1 MTATVQGLSNASLP
15 NSRAKHAT
23 SVDEEN
29 LEKPKQ
35 QVSGKNRKHFLKTE
49 LCRFYPRCKKGD
61 ECPFAHSEVE
71 LQDQPDLT
79 KTALCTAWRRGR
91 CPHESGACK
100 FAHGVWELRDP
111 TAIPGAPLRDRPRR
125 TARSAFEVLPIVPI
139 VDSSSLKE
147 RISEQTSTGGSSD
160 TQSESGS
167 DRMASFFTDF
177 PNYQDCGGMS
187 RQVSTFTEF
196 PNYQD
201 CGGISRQVSCDGM
214 SRQVSNFDEMNRQAS
229 FEDMSR
235 QVSNFDGMCRQISCE
250 RMSRQVSCDG
260 MSRQMTPV
268 AALMP
273 VLPISQQNSH
283 IPQMSPTQPMVTMQV
298 PVVMKMGTLQMPMLA
313 SMSHMT
319 PQAMTITQ
327 SQIEKALLEAA
338 PAHYED

>member
-1 MTATVQGLSNASLP
+1 
-15 NSRAKHAT
+15 
-23 SVDEEN
+23 
-29 LEKPKQ
+29 
-35 QVSGKNRKHFLKTE
+35 
-49 LCRFYPRCKKGD
+49 
-61 ECPFAHSEVE
+61 
-71 LQDQPDLT
+71 
-79 KTALCTAWRRGR
+79 
-91 CPHESGACK
+91 
-100 FAHGVWELRDP
+100 
-111 TAIPGAPLRDRPRR
+111 
-125 TARSAFEVLPIVPI
+125 
-139 VDSSSLKE
+139 
-147 RISEQTSTGGSSD
+147 
-160 TQSESGS
+160 
-167 DRMASFFTDF
+167 
-177 PNYQDCGGMS
+177 MS

-235 QVSNFDGMCRQISCE
+235 QVSNFDGMCRQISCD

-283 IPQMSPTQPMVTMQV
+283 IPQISPTQPMVTMQV